1 MYYHCNWNINLYN
14 LEVELMKKFLK
25 ENWQYLIIGIV
36 SIGICVGIFF
46 AVFSALITWIMNVF
60 LWILELLVTQL

>member
-1 MYYHCNWNINLYN
+1 MYHHFNWNINLYN

-25 ENWQYLIIGIV
+25 ENWQYLVIGIV

>member
-1 MYYHCNWNINLYN
+1 MYYHCNWNITLYN

>member
-1 MYYHCNWNINLYN
+1 MCYHCNWNINLYN

-25 ENWQYLIIGIV
+25 ENWQYLVIGIV
-36 SIGICVGIFF
+36 TIGICVGIFF

>member
-14 LEVELMKKFLK
+14 TEVELMKKFLK
-25 ENWQYLIIGIV
+25 ENWQYLIIGIA

-46 AVFSALITWIMNVF
+46 AVFSTLITWIMNVF

>member
-1 MYYHCNWNINLYN
+1 
-14 LEVELMKKFLK
+14 MKKFLK

-46 AVFSALITWIMNVF
+46 AIFSALITWIMNVF

>member
-1 MYYHCNWNINLYN
+1 MYYHCNWNINFYN

>member
-1 MYYHCNWNINLYN
+1 
-14 LEVELMKKFLK
+14 MKKFLK

-46 AVFSALITWIMNVF
+46 AVFSTLITWIMNVF